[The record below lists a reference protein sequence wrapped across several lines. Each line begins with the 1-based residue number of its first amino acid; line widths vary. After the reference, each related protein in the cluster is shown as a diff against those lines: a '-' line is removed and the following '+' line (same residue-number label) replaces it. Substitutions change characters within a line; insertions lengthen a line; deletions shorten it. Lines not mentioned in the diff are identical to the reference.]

1 MLAKISDHGPHS
13 KEINWHRST
22 KGPLEP
28 GSKIEPSFV
37 GALVEAI
44 SKCDLLVVVSW
55 QKSYLDPREI
65 GREINSDLRNNPSSS
80 GLRVGELTL
89 WSSPAKARAV

>member
-1 MLAKISDHGPHS
+1 MSDHGPYS
-13 KEINWHRST
+13 NEIDVHGGT
-22 KGPLEP
+22 KGLLES
-28 GSKIEPSFV
+28 GSKVEPSFV

>member
-1 MLAKISDHGPHS
+1 MLDHEPYS
-13 KEINWHRST
+13 NEIDLHGGT
-22 KGPLEP
+22 KGLLESC
-28 GSKIEPSFV
+28 SKLESSFV

-55 QKSYLDPREI
+55 QKSYLVSGEI
-65 GREINSDLRNNPSSS
+65 GREIKSDLRSNAS
-80 GLRVGELTL
+80 GSGPRVWELTL